1 MGRGSHGLNYGSL
14 ILVRFLSI
22 GELLVKGLADGV
34 DQPVRSRRRQINADR
49 EQKTQTG
56 GCETENQK
64 NEAHGKRQVIKM
76 DQKHQ
81 CIDNI
86 SEENSDQHGQCV
98 LDGDAA
104 LNDDLPDETYKMQQ
118 NGQIPD
124 GQRCDIGQGSG
135 DGGVSYIGIQKNRS
149 FCRTT
154 GEESKLSLTSFC
166 MDRLLPYVSSHCF
179 AAVSGFC
186 CNQYLRWLWD
196 LNGQLPNPFRT
207 PFHSYDERL
216 RYRNHLC
223 DTSQGLYHESCSLSQ
238 KCRQVV
244 LLRSSSFIH
253 LLSVL

>member
-1 MGRGSHGLNYGSL
+1 M
-14 ILVRFLSI
+14 
-22 GELLVKGLADGV
+22 KGLADGV
-34 DQPVRSRRRQINADR
+34 DQPVRSGRRQINADR

-135 DGGVSYIGIQKNRS
+135 DGGDGRNAHIHTLCQDNAQCHDDQTDDELQDTPCHMLKIQNGI
-149 FCRTT
+149 
-154 GEESKLSLTSFC
+154 
-166 MDRLLPYVSSHCF
+166 
-179 AAVSGFC
+179 
-186 CNQYLRWLWD
+186 
-196 LNGQLPNPFRT
+196 
-207 PFHSYDERL
+207 
-216 RYRNHLC
+216 
-223 DTSQGLYHESCSLSQ
+223 
-238 KCRQVV
+238 
-244 LLRSSSFIH
+244 LLRLYARIR
-253 LLSVL
+253 